1 MNDSGQ
7 ATDNNVPDN
16 GVNENRHAS
25 DNKIENGIRDFTDRI
40 GELFRQGN
48 RRRFELHDAEG
59 KAIFSLP
66 LTIAVLIGLFL
77 LWRLPVLLIIA
88 AVAALFLKAKFVL
101 TREHGTEIVEPND
114 E

>member
-1 MNDSGQ
+1 MNETGQ
-7 ATDNNVPDN
+7 TTDNNAPDD
-16 GVNENRHAS
+16 GVNENRQAT

-48 RRRFELHDAEG
+48 RRRFELHNSEG
-59 KAIFSLP
+59 KALFSLP

-101 TREHGTEIVEPND
+101 TREHVTEIVEPID